1 MNSEFY
7 KSLGKK
13 IKERRKSLNMTQ
25 HELCGEYITRNMLS
39 RIETGV
45 AHPSLDTLI
54 FIAERL
60 KMPVEYFVATEKKS
74 EAQYRR
80 IENITEIRRLY
91 STGQYHRCVDLA
103 ESTESDD
110 DEICFII
117 AEACYMIAK
126 DNLKAS
132 RLRTASDFLRKSMES
147 VSKCSY
153 NSSLLNSSCSF
164 WLSLIAYVRQG
175 VMPKPEIFNEESL
188 SVADVEFLVYLY
200 SMCIEEYSDY
210 AVEAVSNS
218 ALKNH
223 LKAKQLMKLGQYEEA
238 AVLLRK
244 TVESRPGFFTLYF
257 SLVDLELCSQKTED
271 YRNAYEYTKRRLEL
285 IEIFEL

>member
-13 IKERRKSLNMTQ
+13 IKDRRKSLKMTQ
-25 HELCGEYITRNMLS
+25 HELCGDYITRNMLS

-60 KMPVEYFVATEKKS
+60 KMPIEYFVATEKKS

-80 IENITEIRRLY
+80 IETITEIRRLY
-91 STGQYHRCVDLA
+91 STGQYHRCIDLA
-103 ESTESDD
+103 ESAESDD
-110 DEICFII
+110 DEISFII

-132 RLRTASDFLRKSMES
+132 RLRTAADFLRKCMEA

-153 NSSLLNSSCSF
+153 NSSLLTSSCSF
-164 WLSLIAYVRQG
+164 WLSLIAFVRQG
-175 VMPKPEIFNEESL
+175 VMPAPDIFNEDSL
-188 SVADVEFLVYLY
+188 AIADVEFLVYLY
-200 SMCIEEYSDY
+200 SMCIGEYSDY
-210 AVEAVSNS
+210 AVDSVSNVT
-218 ALKNH
+218 LKNH
-223 LKAKQLMKLGQYEEA
+223 LKAKQLMRIGEFEDA
-238 AVLLRK
+238 AVLLKK
-244 TVESRPGFFTLYF
+244 TVEARPAFFTLYF
-257 SLVDLELCSQKTED
+257 VLVDLELCSQKTED